1 MAVHK
6 MEKATITMIDFCCD
20 IGNYAFREWP
30 ADDTAGTL
38 ALMDRAGIDLAVVGS
53 IDAITYVSPHPAN
66 ERLMADL
73 QANDPDSRLIP
84 YTTLSPV
91 YPGVERDMEESRELG
106 FRGLKLYP
114 SYHGYQI
121 DDPPALRLIEMATG
135 WGWPV
140 IVTVRIEDERHHH
153 PLMKV
158 KPVPLESIMWAARQ
172 LPEATIILSAGNS
185 AGTPRFLE
193 QTRDLPNVYAELSY
207 VKGPLR
213 ALEILVERF
222 GSERMLL
229 GTHMP
234 FVYPGCGIA
243 KIAEADISEA
253 AKQAIL
259 EGNAAHILGL

>member
-1 MAVHK
+1 
-6 MEKATITMIDFCCD
+6 MIDFCCD

-30 ADDTAGTL
+30 VNDAPATMELMAD
-38 ALMDRAGIDLAVVGS
+38 AGIDHAVVGS
-53 IDAITYVSPHPAN
+53 IDAITYVSPHSAN
-66 ERLMADL
+66 EDL
-73 QANDPDSRLIP
+73 IGDVDINDRHGRLIP
-84 YTTLSPV
+84 YTVLSPV
-91 YPGVERDMEESRELG
+91 YPGVEDDMEDSKDLG
-106 FRGLKLYP
+106 FQGLKLYP
-114 SYHGYQI
+114 NYHGYRV
-121 DDPPALRLIEMATG
+121 DDPPALRLIEMAAS

-158 KPVPLESIMWAARQ
+158 GPVALDSIIWAARQ

-185 AGTPRFLE
+185 RETPRFLE

-207 VKGPLR
+207 VKGPMR
-213 ALEILVERF
+213 ALETLVDRF

-243 KIAEADISEA
+243 KIAEANIPDE
-253 AKQAIL
+253 AKQNIL
-259 EGNAAHILGL
+259 ESNAKRVLGL